1 MHKCLICHHLFWCV
15 CLLHDVAYEVGS
27 NVSINQDVT
36 LTQSTL
42 LALSLDFV
50 WRVNICTLKYVLVLN
65 SLLNYSWTVI
75 SFSHFKTLFL
85 QSP

>member
-1 MHKCLICHHLFWCV
+1 MHKYLICHHLFWCA

-42 LALSLDFV
+42 LALSLDSL
-50 WRVNICTLKYVLVLN
+50 WRVSICTLKYVLVLN
-65 SLLNYSWTVI
+65 SLLNYSWTATP
-75 SFSHFKTLFL
+75 FSHFKTLLL